1 MDSRTTVL
9 FLCCQFPQ
17 RQVFKIVAHEGDTL
31 MTPQVTPL
39 TSQSVSC
46 SLLTSLFQ
54 IAWNTV
60 EYVQKSTGYY
70 NLSLTENPKNRDEPT
85 RVGTNTKQWAH
96 FCPQIK
102 PVWQQLPLQCWG
114 FHADDECSLH
124 LSCTVCGGCSNRFIY
139 VRSHYSTARCGR
151 CSPPDI

>member
-1 MDSRTTVL
+1 
-9 FLCCQFPQ
+9 
-17 RQVFKIVAHEGDTL
+17 

-102 PVWQQLPLQCWG
+102 PVWQQLPL
-114 FHADDECSLH
+114 LR
-124 LSCTVCGGCSNRFIY
+124 VPR
-139 VRSHYSTARCGR
+139 
-151 CSPPDI
+151 